1 LTNQAGN
8 PRVSTNQ
15 NTLFLNLEEN
25 LQNKEAE
32 IELLQETFTEIGS
45 ELNLDTVFQIVAT
58 RARELLGAETIL
70 IPILDENCETYTYRG
85 GAGKNAGEII
95 GESLPL
101 EFGVCGWVWRH
112 KRPWWQGVL
121 NELSEEERN
130 LWEKEAGTMIL
141 VPLQGKR
148 HFLGGIAGINK
159 INGEEFDRRD
169 LTLLSMFAS
178 IVAIVIENAMAVKK
192 IEEAHKIAED
202 YQLRL
207 EILNKQLLESSR
219 ELEFLSL
226 YDTLTLLP
234 NRTLFRDRLA
244 QHISLAKSEGSSCG
258 IALIDI
264 NDFKQINDALGHDT
278 GDRVLKEI
286 AERFKN
292 SLHTY
297 ETLARLGGD
306 EFIFLFPNTDKKSIV
321 KKTKNILKLLD
332 KHFNIGKSEIAAGAS
347 IGIALYPDH
356 GDDIGELMRHA
367 DWAMYRAKN
376 NKQGYSIYDPEYDD
390 TSLGKLTLQAD
401 LRNTLENQGFEL
413 YYQPQI
419 TLNDNQVIAIEALGR
434 WSHPLKGFIPP
445 NIFIPALEQASLIDK
460 YTYWAIEQALTDAG
474 ELKLLGHNIE
484 IAINISTQTLINRD
498 FITNVKRIVQDQE
511 NGRHLVFEITENL
524 FLSEYDRLSDTLQQL
539 CDLGISLSI
548 DDFGTGY
555 SSLSRLKKLPVSELK
570 IDQSFVKDMSNSTDD
585 EAIVRSTIDLAHNLG
600 ITVVAEGVETKK
612 VYLQL
617 KKLGC
622 DIAQGYLISRPV
634 PLNTLKDFLNNHNA
648 NV

>member
-1 LTNQAGN
+1 MSSNKN
-8 PRVSTNQ
+8 PVYI
-15 NTLFLNLEEN
+15 NLEEN

-45 ELNLDTVFQIVAT
+45 ELDLDTVFQIVAD
-58 RARELLGAETIL
+58 RARELVGAETIL

-85 GAGKNAGEII
+85 GAGNNADEIV

-112 KRPWWQGVL
+112 KKPWWQGVL
-121 NELSEEERN
+121 EELSEEERN

-141 VPLQGKR
+141 IPLQGKR

-159 INGEEFDRRD
+159 ANGEEFNRRD
-169 LTLLSMFAS
+169 LSLLSMFAS
-178 IVAIVIENAMAVKK
+178 IVAIAIENAMAVKK
-192 IEEAHKIAED
+192 IEEAHKITED

-244 QHISLAKSEGSSCG
+244 QHISLANSDASQCG
-258 IALIDI
+258 IVLVDL
-264 NDFKQINDALGHDT
+264 NDFKQINDALGHDS
-278 GDRVLKEI
+278 GDHVLKEI
-286 AERFKN
+286 SERFK
-292 SLHTY
+292 SLLSSH
-297 ETLARLGGD
+297 ETLARPGGD
-306 EFIFLFPNTDKKSIV
+306 EFIFLFPNTDRQTITKKAKS
-321 KKTKNILKLLD
+321 ILKLLNQ
-332 KHFNIGKSEIAAGAS
+332 HFNIGKSEIAVGAS

-356 GDDIGELMRHA
+356 GEDIGELMRHA
-367 DWAMYRAKN
+367 DWAMYRAKK
-376 NKQGYSIYDPEYDD
+376 NKLGFNIYDPDNDD

-401 LRNTLENQGFEL
+401 LRNTLDKNGFEL

-419 TLNDNQVIAIEALGR
+419 TLNDDQVIALEALGR
-434 WSHPLKGFIPP
+434 WPHPDKGFIPP

-460 YTYWAIEQALTDAG
+460 YTYWAIEQALKHAR
-474 ELKLLGHNIE
+474 ELKDLGHNME
-484 IAINISTQTLINRD
+484 IAINISTQTLTNSD
-498 FITNVKRIVQDQE
+498 FITNVQRIVKDQE
-511 NGRHLVFEITENL
+511 SGRYLVFEITENL
-524 FLSEYDRLSDTLQQL
+524 FLSEYERLMDTLQHI

-570 IDQSFVKDMSNSTDD
+570 IDQSFVKDMASSSDD
-585 EAIVRSTIDLAHNLG
+585 ETIVRSTIDLAHNLG
-600 ITVVAEGVETKK
+600 LTVVAEGVETEK
-612 VYLQL
+612 VYKRL
-617 KKLGC
+617 KDLGC
-622 DIAQGYLISRPV
+622 DIAQGYLISKPISF
-634 PLNTLKDFLNNHNA
+634 TDLKDFLQTHHA
-648 NV
+648 GFTSS